1 MKILLPPS
9 EGKTPAPATQLPIN
23 LAELSLPE
31 LTEERE
37 TVLETLMRV
46 SAEPTAMEQLK
57 VGASLAAEVE
67 RNTRLLSEPA
77 QEAYL
82 TYSGVLFEALDMPDM
97 SETELQ
103 RAQESILISS
113 ALWGT
118 VTPLDRIPAYRLSM
132 GVKLGELGDLA
143 KFWKGALTPVLNDLY
158 GEELIIDCRSG
169 VYAKTWAPA
178 PARCVAVR
186 VEKVFEDGSRKV
198 VSHMAKHYRGLLA
211 GFLVRSG
218 ASARIDI
225 DTPEKLAEFLNSEGW
240 DVELE
245 AATARK
251 AAQLTVLV
259 RE

>member
-9 EGKTPAPATQLPIN
+9 EGKTPAPASEVPVD

-46 SAEPTAMEQLK
+46 SAQPNAMEQLK
-57 VGASLAAEVE
+57 VGASLSAEVE
-67 RNTRLLSEPA
+67 RNTHLLREPA
-77 QEAYL
+77 QEAYK
-82 TYSGVLFEALDMPDM
+82 TYSGVLFEALDMPGMD
-97 SETELQ
+97 TAQLQ
-103 RAQESILISS
+103 RAQESLLISS

-132 GVKLGELGDLA
+132 GVKLGELGDIA
-143 KFWKGALTPVLNDLY
+143 KFWKGALTPVLNELY
-158 GEELIIDCRSG
+158 GEELMIDCRSG
-169 VYAKTWAPA
+169 VYAKTWVPT

-211 GFLVRSG
+211 GFMVRNG
-218 ASARIDI
+218 ASMLAEL
-225 DTPEKLAEFLNSEGW
+225 DTPEALTEFLTAAGW
-240 DVELE
+240 EVELQ
-245 AATARK
+245 ASTARK